1 MAFAGVSAIALQHRS
16 GSKPVVLVPQAT
28 TTVSCGQVITLS
40 IVVGNDLNCPSTV
53 GLAVGHAS
61 ITINLN
67 GHTLAGN
74 ETNRGID
81 AQGFA
86 TVTITNGTVSGWLF
100 GVFASGT
107 ADKVTGIRATSN
119 ASGIALE
126 GTGASATGNVVFQ
139 NSNRG
144 IFLDGFSQKATSNV
158 ARENSSD
165 GIGAGTGSVVQG
177 NQSENNGASGIRDG
191 GSGATI
197 SGNVTNGNAI
207 DGINSASDGTATVA
221 SNTANYNGSFGIE
234 ASAGGKDGG
243 GNAAKGNTQA
253 TQCKDVVCA

>member
-1 MAFAGVSAIALQHRS
+1 TM
-16 GSKPVVLVPQAT
+16 
-28 TTVSCGQVITLS
+28 
-40 IVVGNDLNCPSTV
+40 
-53 GLAVGHAS
+53 
-61 ITINLN
+61 NLN
-67 GHTLAGN
+67 GHKLAGN
-74 ETNRGID
+74 ATNRGID

-126 GTGASATGNVVFQ
+126 GTGASATGDVVFQ

-144 IFLDGFSQKATSNV
+144 IFLDGLSQKATLNV
-158 ARENSSD
+158 VRENSAD
-165 GIGAGTGSVVQG
+165 GIGASTGSVVQG
-177 NQSENNGASGIRDG
+177 NQAENNGASGIRDT
-191 GSGATI
+191 GSGGATI

-221 SNTANYNGSFGIE
+221 SNTANYNGSLGIE
-234 ASAGGKDGG
+234 ASPGGKDGG
-243 GNAAKGNTQA
+243 GNGAKGNTQA
-253 TQCKDVVCA
+253 